1 MRNHFG
7 LAVILVAVIATCGAG
22 ISSAQQAVI
31 GTPHPVVGHSF
42 HEQIGVQ
49 WGVRGNGWFFNFGGP
64 PPAPQFGGFQPGDG
78 ANFGFAGP
86 NGFFNITAGQGAS
99 TTFGSQTPMV
109 TMPNG
114 GFAVFNDQISRP
126 FVTSVI
132 PVLGGE
138 PPVFNSVL
146 AERLHRLQTESPG
159 EAEAASP
166 SAGGGSVAPAV
177 ASSAERGAES
187 VAEIKA
193 RKAAEK
199 AAQEFAASE
208 EVEALVEKARG
219 ALAEGKNNV
228 ARIYLEMASRR
239 AQGER
244 RSEILAELERLK

>member
-1 MRNHFG
+1 VR
-7 LAVILVAVIATCGAG
+7 V
-22 ISSAQQAVI
+22 SSAQQAVI

-49 WGVRGNGWFFNFGGP
+49 WGARGNGWFFNFGGP
-64 PPAPQFGGFQPGDG
+64 PPAPPFGGFQPGDG
-78 ANFGFAGP
+78 ANFGFGGR

-138 PPVFNSVL
+138 PPVFDSVL
-146 AERLHRLQTESPG
+146 AERLHRLQTESSSATTSQSTG
-159 EAEAASP
+159 SGSAAF
-166 SAGGGSVAPAV
+166 PATE
-177 ASSAERGAES
+177 SSAERGAES

-199 AAQEFAASE
+199 ATQESTVNE
-208 EVEALVEKARG
+208 EVDVLVEKAKG
-219 ALAEGKNNV
+219 ALAEGKKNV
-228 ARIYLEMASRR
+228 ARIYLQMASRR
-239 AQGER
+239 AEGER
-244 RSEILAELERLK
+244 RAEILAELERLK

>member
-1 MRNHFG
+1 MRHHFG
-7 LAVILVAVIATCGAG
+7 LAAILVAVIATCDVSV
-22 ISSAQQAVI
+22 SSAQQAVI
-31 GTPHPVVGHSF
+31 GAPHPVVGHSF

-86 NGFFNITAGQGAS
+86 GGFLNITAGQGAS

-146 AERLHRLQTESPG
+146 AERLHRLQSESSSQQAPQ
-159 EAEAASP
+159 
-166 SAGGGSVAPAV
+166 SAGGGAFTPA
-177 ASSAERGAES
+177 AESSAERGAES

-193 RKAAEK
+193 RKVAEK
-199 AAQEFAASE
+199 AAHESTANE
-208 EVEALVEKARG
+208 EVDVLVEKAKG
-219 ALAEGKNNV
+219 ALAEGKKNV
-228 ARIYLEMASRR
+228 ARIYLQMASRR
-239 AQGER
+239 AEGER
-244 RSEILAELERLK
+244 REEILAELERLK

>member
-1 MRNHFG
+1 MRKT
-7 LAVILVAVIATCGAG
+7 ILLLVVASASIMPGRPAG
-22 ISSAQQAVI
+22 AQQVVV
-31 GTPHPVVGHSF
+31 GTPHPVIGSSF

-49 WGVRGNGWFFNFGGP
+49 WGARGNGWFFNFGGP

-78 ANFGFAGP
+78 ASFGFGGR

-138 PPVFNSVL
+138 PPVFDSVL
-146 AERLHRLQTESPG
+146 AERLHRLQSETPG
-159 EAEAASP
+159 QAAP
-166 SAGGGSVAPAV
+166 PATGGGSSAPVA

-199 AAQEFAASE
+199 SSQQSVAAA

-219 ALAEGKNNV
+219 ALAEGKTAV
-228 ARIYLEMASRR
+228 AKVYLQMASRR
-239 AQGER
+239 AEGVR
-244 RSEILAELERLK
+244 RAELLAEIERLK